1 MAQQLRASVA
11 LAEVPGSVPKAHMVV
26 HTSVPPVPGD
36 LTPFSELHG
45 HYTGT

>member
-11 LAEVPGSVPKAHMVV
+11 LAEVPGSVPSTLMVA
-26 HTSVPPVPGD
+26 HTSVPPVPED